1 MRGAVVT
8 TTTAWRWQATGTTW
22 QIHHTGGVDEALAGR
37 AAEAVARDE
46 ARWSRFITT
55 SEVSR
60 VTAGA
65 GSPVQVDGDTLDLV
79 EAACRWQRVSGGLFN
94 PLVGRALAA
103 WGYAESLSARPAGL
117 DASPQPAAV
126 EGEPV
131 VDREAGTVV
140 IPVGTALDLGGIG
153 KAWIAARIAA
163 LVRCSC
169 DDPQLLVDAGGDMT
183 AARGDHQVTVERP
196 GHPDDEPLGTVLLRQ
211 GAGVATSGD
220 GRRHWR
226 NGDGGRAHHLI
237 DPSTGAPGAPAHATV
252 VADDVVAADVLAKVL
267 ALRPQL
273 IAQLAEP
280 AIVITDDR
288 VDATPAWSGVCAA

>member
-1 MRGAVVT
+1 MQTAAVT

-22 QIHHTGGVDEALAGR
+22 QIHHTGGVDEALAGW

-46 ARWSRFITT
+46 ARWSRFVAT

-60 VTAGA
+60 VTASA
-65 GSPVQVDGDTLDLV
+65 GSPVPVDADTLDLV
-79 EAACRWQRVSGGLFN
+79 EAACRWQRVTGGLFN

-103 WGYAESLSARPAGL
+103 WGYAESLSTRPAGL
-117 DASPQPAAV
+117 AASPQASAV

-131 VDREAGTVV
+131 VDRAAGTVA

-153 KAWIAARIAA
+153 KAWIAARVAA
-163 LVRCSC
+163 LVRSSC

-183 AARGDHQVTVERP
+183 AARGDHRVTVERP
-196 GHPDDEPLGTVLLRQ
+196 GDPDGEPLARVLLRE
-211 GAGVATSGD
+211 GTGVATSGD
-220 GRRHWR
+220 SRRHWR

-237 DPSTGAPGAPAHATV
+237 DPATGAPGAPAHATV

-273 IAQLAEP
+273 IVQLAEP
-280 AIVITDDR
+280 AIVITDGC
-288 VDATPAWSGVCAA
+288 VDATPAWSEVCAS